1 MMPLIDLKTVL
12 YDAYQHKYAVGAFNI
27 INLEFAEAVIAAAEA
42 SNSPVIISIAA
53 IHFQYLSLE
62 NICPVIR
69 SMAERTR
76 VPVVLNL
83 DHGDSL
89 ATAIRAVQNG
99 FTSVMFDGSKLEFA
113 ENIRQ
118 TAEIVKI
125 CHTVGVS
132 VEAELGAVGGAEGGG
147 LVGAV
152 DPSLFTDPVQAV
164 EFLQCTGVDALAVA
178 IGNAHGKYRGKPQL
192 DFQRLESLRDV
203 IGIPLVLHG
212 GSGISDADF
221 RRAVSLGIAK
231 INFYTGMSQAAIET
245 TIQAVQST
253 GQLYNDYPELL
264 KQVKASVQ
272 KVVEEQMS
280 VFGSTSHAN

>member
-1 MMPLIDLKTVL
+1 
-12 YDAYQHKYAVGAFNI
+12 
-27 INLEFAEAVIAAAEA
+27 
-42 SNSPVIISIAA
+42 
-53 IHFQYLSLE
+53 
-62 NICPVIR
+62 
-69 SMAERTR
+69 
-76 VPVVLNL
+76 
-83 DHGDSL
+83 
-89 ATAIRAVQNG
+89 
-99 FTSVMFDGSKLEFA
+99 
-113 ENIRQ
+113 
-118 TAEIVKI
+118 
-125 CHTVGVS
+125 VGVS